1 MNPIDEYIEIID
13 RLFGVYF
20 DATYGFHL
28 GVSEIQRQNEEAL
41 EGLEG
46 NLDKARYELDLKQLT
61 YSIDEPSEIAHSVTV
76 RDYKY
81 RNWPGGHNEQ
91 WAARMALVTIYSFW
105 EHRYRSLIAKHL
117 DKKPDDLKID
127 ELGDLRHYRH
137 AIIHYLGRGYEDF
150 NKLKVFKWF
159 EHGEEV
165 RLDVQKMRTITES
178 LKAAITKL
186 NCA

>member
-28 GVSEIQRQNEEAL
+28 GVLEIQRQHEEAL
-41 EGLEG
+41 DGLEG
-46 NLDKARYELDLKQLT
+46 NLDKVRYELDSKQLA
-61 YSIDEPSEIAHSVTV
+61 YSIDEVSEVAHSITI
-76 RDYKY
+76 RDYKI
-81 RNWPGGHNEQ
+81 RNWPDGHNDQ

-117 DKKPDDLKID
+117 GKKFDDIKID

-137 AIIHYLGRGYEDF
+137 AIIHCLGLGYEEF

-159 EHGEEV
+159 GCGEEI
-165 RLDVQKMRTITES
+165 RLDVQKMRVIAES
-178 LKAAITKL
+178 IKAAIAKL
-186 NCA
+186 SCA